1 MNENITEIMKDLQY
15 DNHSEIMQK
24 IIDMVEKHKEKILF
38 LESQLKGGANKQK
51 KNIKVK
57 SFRI

>member
-24 IIDMVEKHKEKILF
+24 IIDMVE
-38 LESQLKGGANKQK
+38 NTQK
-51 KNIKVK
+51 KYYSWKAN
-57 SFRI
+57 